1 MLVQAVDTLWR
12 QSLKFHLKKKAV
24 IIFIKE
30 NDVKKWIIKMMMLDE
45 ENENTKH

>member
-12 QSLKFHLKKKAV
+12 QSFKFHLKKKAV

-30 NDVKKWIIKMMMLDE
+30 NDVKKWMMMLDE